1 MLSKSLHK
9 SVSWFMVD
17 WAFPFLSHFHKIP
30 ITEVM
35 EGKDLV
41 HPLTIKSIWSALTFK
56 IQLGVGDKA

>member
-1 MLSKSLHK
+1 
-9 SVSWFMVD
+9 MVD